1 MRYRG
6 REIKSLGDGFLATF
20 DGPARAVHFANAVL
34 QATRSLGIE
43 VRAGLH
49 TGEVELKDDEVR
61 GIAVNIAS
69 RVTDLAAG
77 GQALVTRTVKDL
89 IAGSGVQF
97 DDFGSHKLKGVPE
110 DWQIYSVSS

>member
-1 MRYRG
+1 MKP
-6 REIKSLGDGFLATF
+6 E
-20 DGPARAVHFANAVL
+20 PRAVSPGRAAWRAAAAYGVDMS
-34 QATRSLGIE
+34 QIE
-43 VRAGLH
+43 VRAGMH

-61 GIAVNIAS
+61 GIAVSIAS
-69 RVTDLAAG
+69 RVTDLAEG

-110 DWQIYSVSS
+110 DWQIYAVSN